1 MRRNYKFT
9 ELLFMVTL
17 FAVGFFGGMLLLF
30 LFKASV
36 GAAIMLGIA
45 TTFLVLIGVMSLAV
59 TIILK
64 VIDELNHRRR

>member
-9 ELLFMVTL
+9 KLLFILTL
-17 FAVGFFGGMLLLF
+17 FATGFFGGMLLLV
-30 LFKASV
+30 LFKASI

-45 TTFLVLIGVMSLAV
+45 TGFLVLIGVMSLAV